1 MSTLVTLVGIS
12 ALELL
17 HDLIII
23 SVKFKPQK
31 YSLAVATEFTQYV
44 CIIYHHNSSFSSK
57 RRRFLRKIKL
67 DYLLFREN
75 INGFLYLH
83 LVRGKEE
90 WENCK
95 LKCKRCCLE

>member
-12 ALELL
+12 APELL

-23 SVKFKPQK
+23 SVKFKPKK

-57 RRRFLRKIKL
+57 RRRFLRKSKL
-67 DYLLFREN
+67 DPLFWEN

-83 LVRGKEE
+83 HVRGMGKFV
-90 WENCK
+90 N
-95 LKCKRCCLE
+95 